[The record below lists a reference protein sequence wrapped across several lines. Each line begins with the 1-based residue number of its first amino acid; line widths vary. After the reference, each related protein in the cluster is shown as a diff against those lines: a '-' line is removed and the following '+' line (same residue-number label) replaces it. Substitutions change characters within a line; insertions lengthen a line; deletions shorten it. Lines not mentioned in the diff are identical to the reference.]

1 MNGGVI
7 VEGRG
12 LTKVFGVGD
21 AEVHALR
28 GVDVAVGE
36 GEFVALVGPS
46 GSGKSTLLH
55 VIGLVTR
62 PTTGS
67 VWVGGKD
74 TSRLNDAEVSALR
87 LRDIG
92 FIFQTFNLL
101 PQLNAEQNVSVVM
114 QLAGVKRG
122 ERRERARALLDSV
135 GLARRMTHRPAQL
148 SGGERQRVAIAR
160 ALANRPRIILADEPT
175 GNLDT
180 TTGEGIV
187 AILERL
193 HAEGMT
199 LVLVTHNDEIAGRAS
214 RRLVIRDGRM
224 EGVVD

>member
-1 MNGGVI
+1 MNGSII

-101 PQLNAEQNVSVVM
+101 PQLNAAQNVSVVM

-135 GLARRMTHRPAQL
+135 GLAQRMTHRPAQL

>member
-1 MNGGVI
+1 VNGSVI

-101 PQLNAEQNVSVVM
+101 PQLNAAQNVSVVM

-122 ERRERARALLDSV
+122 ERRERARGLLDSV
-135 GLARRMTHRPAQL
+135 GLAQRMAHRPAQL